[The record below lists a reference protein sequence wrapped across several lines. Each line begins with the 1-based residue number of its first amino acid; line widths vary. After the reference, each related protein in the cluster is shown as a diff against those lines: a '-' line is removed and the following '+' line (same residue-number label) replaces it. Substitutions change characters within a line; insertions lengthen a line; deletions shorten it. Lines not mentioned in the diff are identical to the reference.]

1 MDPHTWISDITM
13 PDVGSINTVL
23 RSVSFSH
30 PNSTSEEILVEHSS
44 LTELIDHHFDFTNL
58 LQQTTIRVFEK
69 ADGITYRLL
78 ATRIFPD
85 EYGANTEIVRII
97 LDGAGQD
104 MKITLQSSV
113 DEGSA
118 KTINGTVRD
127 MIRL

>member
-1 MDPHTWISDITM
+1 M
-13 PDVGSINTVL
+13 PDVGSVETVL

-30 PNSTSEEILVEHSS
+30 TNSTSEEILVEHLS

-69 ADGITYRLL
+69 ADGVTYQQIGESRV
-78 ATRIFPD
+78 FPD
-85 EYGANTEIVRII
+85 DYGVDTEIVRIV

-104 MKITLQSSV
+104 MKITLQSTLL
-113 DEGSA
+113 EGSA

-127 MIRL
+127 TIRL